1 MKTIM
6 TRTQTLTLSKSL
18 NQVQINSIAKKEV
31 FDFKEQYCN
40 ENEIIIQVITKELLQ
55 YFKPPILDV
64 GSGIGDIAFKAL
76 KNKKTLLIDVNAISK
91 HDYPCRPEH
100 IRKKADFF
108 EFRSKEKINTL
119 FISHTLQ
126 FIDDDIV
133 ELNNKVAEL
142 NPENVITVLNS
153 NNDFMGEL
161 IEWTNENYTVSNPE
175 VRLKDFPLG
184 YNLIKTIPF
193 KAEIKCNDFKM
204 LAKQVSYLMLID
216 IEEKENDLM
225 SFLKKKLS
233 EPKFI
238 FNQTIDVYH
247 KI

>member
-1 MKTIM
+1 MI
-6 TRTQTLTLSKSL
+6 RTQILTLSKSL
-18 NQVQINSIAKKEV
+18 RQVHINSIAKKEV

-40 ENEIIIQVITKELLQ
+40 ENQIIIDIIIKDLLQ
-55 YFKPPILDV
+55 YFTPPILDV

-76 KNKKTLLIDVNAISK
+76 KNKKTILIDVNAISK

-100 IRKKADFF
+100 VRKKADFL
-108 EFRSKEKINTL
+108 EFHSKEKINTI

-126 FIDDDIV
+126 FIDDDIE
-133 ELNNKVAEL
+133 ELNFKVAEL
-142 NPENVITVLNS
+142 NPENIITVLNS

-161 IEWTNENYTVSNPE
+161 IEWTNDNYSVSNPE
-175 VRLKDFPLG
+175 VRLKNFPKG

-193 KAEIKCNDFKM
+193 KAEIKCSDFKT

-216 IEEKENDLM
+216 IEEKEDRLI
-225 SFLKKKLS
+225 SFLKNKLN

-238 FNQTIDVYH
+238 FNQTIDVHH
-247 KI
+247 KK

>member
-1 MKTIM
+1 M
-6 TRTQTLTLSKSL
+6 TRKQILTLSKSL
-18 NQVQINSIAKKEV
+18 NEVQINTVAKKEV

-40 ENEIIIQVITKELLQ
+40 ENEIIIQIIIKELLQ
-55 YFKPPILDV
+55 YFRPPILDV

-76 KNKKTLLIDVNAISK
+76 RNKKTILIDVNAISK

-100 IRKKADFF
+100 IRKKADFLDF
-108 EFRSKEKINTL
+108 HSKDKINTI

-126 FIDDDIV
+126 FIDDDV
-133 ELNNKVAEL
+133 EELNSKVAEL

-161 IEWTNENYTVSNPE
+161 IEWTNDNYSVSNPE
-175 VRLKDFPLG
+175 VRLKDFPTG
-184 YNLIKTIPF
+184 YNLIKTVPF
-193 KAEIKCNDFKM
+193 KAEIKCNDFRT

-216 IEEKENDLM
+216 IEKKEQELI
-225 SFLKKKLS
+225 SFLKKRLS

-238 FNQTIDVYH
+238 FNQTIEVHH